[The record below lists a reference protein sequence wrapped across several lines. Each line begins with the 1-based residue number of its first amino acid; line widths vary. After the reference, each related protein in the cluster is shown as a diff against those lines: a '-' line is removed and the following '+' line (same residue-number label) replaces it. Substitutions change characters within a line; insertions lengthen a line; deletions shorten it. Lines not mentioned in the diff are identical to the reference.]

1 MHTSKTYYDLPNYC
15 IYPNIQQVI
24 SDKNAHLCFRIL
36 DPPRI
41 KVRVV
46 YSSRHLQ
53 WIRDNDQSWFVS
65 PCVRSVSLVYSLCEL
80 QCLAY
85 FHTVVVAAAVLA
97 FFLVVVFSWPK
108 GKFVE
113 MEDPVMGSKSWGNW
127 TCMSG
132 VGILDGIV
140 TIVHRPA
147 VSIVVSRS
155 GGRSFMVASYPCG
168 AAATTHALEYLS
180 TPNC

>member
-1 MHTSKTYYDLPNYC
+1 MISPITAYIQTYNRLFRTKMRIYVFVFSILLVLKFAWC
-15 IYPNIQQVI
+15 IPLVTYNGSGTTISLGLCLHVFGLFPWFIQ
-24 SDKNAHLCFRIL
+24 
-36 DPPRI
+36 
-41 KVRVV
+41 
-46 YSSRHLQ
+46 
-53 WIRDNDQSWFVS
+53 
-65 PCVRSVSLVYSLCEL
+65 LCEL